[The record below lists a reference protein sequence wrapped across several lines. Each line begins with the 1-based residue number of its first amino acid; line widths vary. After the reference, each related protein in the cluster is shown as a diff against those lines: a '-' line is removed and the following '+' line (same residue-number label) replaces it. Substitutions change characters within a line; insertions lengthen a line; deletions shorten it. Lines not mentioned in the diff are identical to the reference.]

1 MSYPVSLSQRDFIYS
16 RSREQLVYSGKNK
29 KLIAYFLTLLI
40 ILFSVL
46 YIVQANNVATWG
58 FKIQK
63 YQSELLS
70 SQSENKSLGL
80 NLSEVQSLKFLE
92 EKIGSL
98 NMVKVG
104 KVEYLSPV
112 SEVAA
117 K

>member
-1 MSYPVSLSQRDFIYS
+1 MSYSVSLSQRDFIYP
-16 RSREQLVYSGKNK
+16 RSRERLVYSSKNK
-29 KLIAYFLTLLI
+29 KLIAYFLILLI

-58 FKIQK
+58 FRIQK
-63 YQSELLS
+63 YQSELSGL
-70 SQSENKSLGL
+70 QSENKSLGL
-80 NLSEVQSLKFLE
+80 NLSEAQSLEFLE

-112 SEVAA
+112 SEVAV